1 MAVKIDRYEK
11 VTLNVSAPQV
21 GAAFYDDEYDLPVGL
36 RVMCQREGDLW
47 RDAHMDVEQFRA
59 LRKLINEFG
68 DELDKVVPTTEVK

>member
-1 MAVKIDRYEK
+1 MATK
-11 VTLNVSAPQV
+11 VESYNKTTIVVNAPEV

-47 RDAHMDVEQFRA
+47 RDAHMYVTQFRA

-68 DELDKVVPTTEVK
+68 DELDKILPPEVK